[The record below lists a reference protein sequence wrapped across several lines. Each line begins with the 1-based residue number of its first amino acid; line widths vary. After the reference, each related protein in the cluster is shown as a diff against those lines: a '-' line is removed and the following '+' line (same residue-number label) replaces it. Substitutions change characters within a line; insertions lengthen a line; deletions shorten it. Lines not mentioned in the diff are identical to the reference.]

1 MPDGRITK
9 YIPGRG
15 SVVVGFKAPDANV
28 NFIYSPVKGLCP
40 VTFGQ
45 SKQAKQLVSV
55 AQCPCIVLICITYS
69 GGSILSEFTTILDDS
84 FEGKALDGGNAS
96 TNVCG

>member
-15 SVVVGFKAPDANV
+15 LIVVGFKAPDANV
-28 NFIYSPVKGLCP
+28 NFIYSPTKGLCP
-40 VTFGQ
+40 VKFGQ
-45 SKQAKQLVSV
+45 SKHAKELVLL
-55 AQCPCIVLICITYS
+55 AQCGCVVPVCTIYD
-69 GGSILSEFTTILDDS
+69 GGNALSEFTNILDDS
-84 FEGKALDGGNAS
+84 FEGIPLDGGNAT